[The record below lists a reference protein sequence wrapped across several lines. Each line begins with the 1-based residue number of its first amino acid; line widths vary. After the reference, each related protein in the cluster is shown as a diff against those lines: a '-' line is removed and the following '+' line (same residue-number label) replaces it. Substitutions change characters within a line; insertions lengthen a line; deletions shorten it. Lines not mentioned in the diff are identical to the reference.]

1 MKRCLNSTNLHL
13 RVHFVLFSS
22 PVLPTSATCPAITM
36 SPRSAS
42 GWPEWEEKNLLAW
55 LDAHR
60 ELSWKARS
68 DAYYEQH
75 GVARSA
81 ESLRGKK
88 YHILRK
94 CRRTGA
100 RASDRSGNQK
110 QSKAVRRSTGRRA
123 SLAALPHN
131 ISAKSNIDKWFETIL
146 TAESSQTDSNES
158 SHTKT
163 PRKGTKYISCYHLL
177 SFTHYKLIL
186 CHRSRDTSI
195 NPVLA

>member
-1 MKRCLNSTNLHL
+1 
-13 RVHFVLFSS
+13 
-22 PVLPTSATCPAITM
+22 M

-42 GWPEWEEKNLLAW
+42 GWPEWEEKNLLYW

-60 ELSWKARS
+60 ELSWKARP

-75 GVARSA
+75 RVARSA

-94 CRRTGA
+94 CRHTDA
-100 RASDRSGNQK
+100 RSSDHSDHQK
-110 QSKAVRRSTGRRA
+110 QSKGARHSTSRRA
-123 SLAALPHN
+123 SLAALPN
-131 ISAKSNIDKWFETIL
+131 KIYAKSNIEKWFETIS
-146 TAESSQTDSNES
+146 TAEASQTDSNGSGQTES
-158 SHTKT
+158 S
-163 PRKGTKYISCYHLL
+163 RLGTKYSSCYHLL

-186 CHRSRDTSI
+186 CHRSCDASI

>member
-1 MKRCLNSTNLHL
+1 MN
-13 RVHFVLFSS
+13 
-22 PVLPTSATCPAITM
+22 
-36 SPRSAS
+36 
-42 GWPEWEEKNLLAW
+42 WPEWEERNLLSW

-75 GVARSA
+75 RVARSA

-100 RASDRSGNQK
+100 RSSNHRGNQK
-110 QSKAVRRSTGRRA
+110 QSKGARQSTGRRA
-123 SLAALPHN
+123 SLAALPQI

-146 TAESSQTDSNES
+146 TAEASQTDINES
-158 SHTKT
+158 SHTKI
-163 PRKGTKYISCYHLL
+163 PRTGRATRVS
-177 SFTHYKLIL
+177 IL
-186 CHRSRDTSI
+186 CWPNETRSSSWMWDYVHRVCAARKL
-195 NPVLA
+195 V